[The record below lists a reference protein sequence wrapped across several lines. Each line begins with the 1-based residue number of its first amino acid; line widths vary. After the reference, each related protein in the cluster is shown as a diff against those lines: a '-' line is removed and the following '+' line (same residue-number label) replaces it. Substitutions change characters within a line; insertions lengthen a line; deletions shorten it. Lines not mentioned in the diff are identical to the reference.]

1 MGAAA
6 RFRVELPREVNV
18 PWLAR
23 WLLAERFSA
32 MLDRDTLA
40 RGKLLVSEL
49 VTNAVRHGRGMIT
62 LKAALNHERLLVEVI
77 AQGSG
82 LAPALDKHE
91 LENIG
96 SWGLQIIDAE
106 ASRWGVQEGATHVWF
121 ELDAPGPQ
129 PQPINQ
135 R

>member
-1 MGAAA
+1 MGATA
-6 RFRVELPREVNV
+6 RLRVELPREVNV

-49 VTNAVRHGRGMIT
+49 VTTAVRHGRGMIT
-62 LKAALNHERLLVEVI
+62 LKAALNHDRLLVEVI
-77 AQGSG
+77 APGNG
-82 LAPALDKHE
+82 FAPALDKHE

-96 SWGLQIIDAE
+96 GGGLQIVDAE
-106 ASRWGVQEGATHVWF
+106 ASRWGMQESATHVWF
-121 ELDAPGPQ
+121 ELDRPATTP
-129 PQPINQ
+129 NQ
-135 R
+135 